1 MAEEQPQGNPKA
13 VDDAVFGSEGE
24 DFFNALDDNVNGAI
38 QDESVTPPETQ
49 TSQDPV
55 EQVTP
60 ERAGGSNAEVDWEQR
75 YKDSSKE
82 AQKMYSTLK
91 DLKPFVPVLDAM
103 KQDSGLV
110 THVRDYLQNGGA
122 PAKTVTESLGLKD
135 DFVFDQQDAVQNPD
149 SDSGKVMNAHID
161 GIVKKRVGELAR
173 AEQSRAQA
181 MQVKTAKSNE
191 LEAFRKKKGM
201 SKEQFKSF
209 LDKAQSR
216 KLSLE
221 DIDYLINKEQATTNT
236 ANSTKQDMLKQMK
249 NVRNMP
255 TSASGA
261 NSQSDGEGTS
271 EDKVFDKLLGMDASV
286 DKLFG

>member
-1 MAEEQPQGNPKA
+1 MAEEQPQGNPEA
-13 VDDAVFGSEGE
+13 VDNAVFGSEGE

-38 QDESVTPPETQ
+38 QDESVTPTETQ
-49 TSQDPV
+49 TSQDPA

-135 DFVFDQQDAVQNPD
+135 DFVFDQQEAGSNPD

-181 MQVKTAKSNE
+181 MQSKVAKGNE

-201 SKEQFKSF
+201 SKDEFKNF
-209 LDKAQSR
+209 LNKAQSR
-216 KLSLE
+216 KLSLD
-221 DIDYLINKEQATTNT
+221 DIDYLMNKEQAATNT
-236 ANSTKQDMLKQMK
+236 ANSTKKDMLKQMK

-255 TSASGA
+255 ASASGA
-261 NSQSDGEGTS
+261 NSQSDEGTS

>member
-1 MAEEQPQGNPKA
+1 MAEEQPQGNPQA

-49 TSQDPV
+49 TSQDPAQ
-55 EQVTP
+55 QVTP
-60 ERAGGSNAEVDWEQR
+60 ESAGGSNAEVDWEQR
-75 YKDSSKE
+75 YKASSKE

-149 SDSGKVMNAHID
+149 SDSGKVMNAHLD
-161 GIVKKRVGELAR
+161 GIVRKRVGELAR

-181 MQVKTAKSNE
+181 MQSKVAKGNE

-201 SKEQFKSF
+201 SKEQFKGF
-209 LDKAQSR
+209 LNKAQSR
-216 KLSLE
+216 KLSLD
-221 DIDYLINKEQATTNT
+221 DIDYLMNKEQATTNT
-236 ANSTKQDMLKQMK
+236 ANSTKNDMLKQMK
-249 NVRNMP
+249 NVRSMP
-255 TSASGA
+255 ASASGA
-261 NSQSDGEGTS
+261 NSQSSESTS
-271 EDKVFDKLLGMDASV
+271 EDKVFDKLLGMDTGI

>member
-173 AEQSRAQA
+173 AEQARAQA
-181 MQVKTAKSNE
+181 MQAKAAKSNE

-201 SKEQFKSF
+201 SKEQFRGF
-209 LDKAQSR
+209 LNKAQSR

-255 TSASGA
+255 ASASGA
-261 NSQSDGEGTS
+261 NSQSDGEGS
-271 EDKVFDKLLGMDASV
+271 HEDKVFDKLLGMDTGI

>member
-1 MAEEQPQGNPKA
+1 MAEEQPQGNPQA

-55 EQVTP
+55 QQVTP
-60 ERAGGSNAEVDWEQR
+60 ASAGGSNAEVDWEQR
-75 YKDSSKE
+75 YKASSKE

-149 SDSGKVMNAHID
+149 SDSGKVMNAHLD
-161 GIVKKRVGELAR
+161 GIVRKRVGELAR

-181 MQVKTAKSNE
+181 MQTKVAKGNE

-201 SKEQFKSF
+201 SKEQFKGF
-209 LDKAQSR
+209 LNKAQSR
-216 KLSLE
+216 KLSLD
-221 DIDYLINKEQATTNT
+221 DIDYLMNKEQATTNT
-236 ANSTKQDMLKQMK
+236 ANSTKKDMLKQMK

-255 TSASGA
+255 ASASGA
-261 NSQSDGEGTS
+261 NSQSDEGTS
-271 EDKVFDKLLGMDASV
+271 EDKVFDKLLGMDTGI